1 MLQVRYVI
9 GAVAL
14 IAALGFGRASDA
26 QDIRKHSGSIVDVD
40 DKAGTFILAEVGP
53 WEVRDGVT
61 LVTYRTVALTAETAF
76 AIVRRTAKL
85 PSGFAGDFVETALDA
100 SEVYVTDYV
109 TVDCRHEGRRLVA
122 LKITVVE
129 VPAP

>member
-9 GAVAL
+9 GVVAV
-14 IAALGFGRASDA
+14 IAALGLGRASDA
-26 QDIRKHSGSIVDVD
+26 QGIRKHSGSIVDVD

-53 WEVRDGVT
+53 WKVRDGVT
-61 LVTYRTVALTAETAF
+61 LVTHRTVALTAETAF
-76 AIVRRTAKL
+76 AIVRRTATT
-85 PSGFAGDFVETALDA
+85 PSGLDGDFVETALDA

-109 TVDCRHEGRRLVA
+109 TVDCRHEGRQLVA